1 MVDDSE
7 LDYLA
12 TFIDEATTALTVETY
27 ETKRKATG
35 RKNCLIE
42 PGEVLSS
49 DGDFYKKRFKL
60 KLRTLTEAIM
70 TGFINEIIDGCI
82 AYSKRAAGYTYPAT
96 MCHIKFVYTNKT
108 FVEGE
113 IWKNDVYLDV
123 EWVTS

>member
-7 LDYLA
+7 LDYLK

-42 PGEVLSS
+42 PGELLSV
-49 DGDFYKKRFKL
+49 DGSFYKKRFKL

-70 TGFINEIIDGCI
+70 TGFINEIIDGTI
-82 AYSKRAAGYTYPAT
+82 VYNRRGAGYTYPVT
-96 MCHIKFVYTNKT
+96 MCNIKFVYTNKT

-113 IWKNDVYLDV
+113 IWKNDIYIDV